1 MIGHGLKT
9 MRAVKHEKNSF
20 HDAML
25 RIVAVSSL
33 LPLFSAA
40 IAFCIFAYIY
50 FNAGILAENKNDNEA
65 VAHELRSIFQTYAQ
79 ELNSPAFDF
88 EAKLPQGENGAAFLT
103 LEIQFMNRQGHS
115 ADFYLF
121 DENSRLLFS
130 STSMPLSF
138 MPPDVGRNWGL
149 YKRMEGR
156 PGTIQCI
163 FFRSNL
169 LIGKKLA
176 EGCAVFAIP
185 AFYFTNHTL
194 ERVSNIAV
202 MNPYGEI
209 AIAST
214 SMFTGNFNRIDPQ
227 AAKASSFFSF
237 QNNRYFKTESRIRL
251 ADETFIVSTFSAVK
265 RTFATLIAGGF
276 SLLCVIALSGVITYA
291 AVTRS
296 VIKRTES
303 IDKITACFD
312 EVQKGNLTKR
322 MTLETRDEFGV
333 IADSYNTMIQSI
345 DDLLKKN
352 REINEETTRAQI
364 KQLESQFNPHFLSNT
379 LQIIKY
385 MVTLEPDAVP
395 AIIDHLSKLLRYSIN
410 ASEARCT
417 LAEDLEYTK
426 HYIAIQRFRFT
437 DTLDCKLDIA
447 RETQNCIVPKLLIQP
462 LIENAI
468 QYGLTGT
475 GKKRKLLIVIRAHIE
490 NGNLVMTVTD
500 DGNGMDEK
508 KVSELHEMLSERTRT
523 TNHFGLYNIAKR
535 IRLLYGEKS
544 GMIIKSGLHRGTS
557 ITIFFPAVF

>member
-1 MIGHGLKT
+1 
-9 MRAVKHEKNSF
+9 MRTVKHEKNSF

-40 IAFCIFAYIY
+40 VAFFIFAYIY
-50 FNAGILAENKNDNEA
+50 FNAGVLAENKGDNEA
-65 VAHELRSIFQTYAQ
+65 VVRELRSIFQTYAQ
-79 ELNSPAFDF
+79 ELNSSAFDF
-88 EAKLPQGENGAAFLT
+88 EAKLPQDKNDNTFLT

-121 DENSRLLFS
+121 DDASRLILS

-149 YKRMEGR
+149 YKRMTDR
-156 PGTIQCI
+156 PGTVQCA
-163 FFRSNL
+163 FFRGNF

-176 EGCAVFAIP
+176 ESYAVFVIP
-185 AFYFTNHTL
+185 AFYFINHTL
-194 ERVSNIAV
+194 EHVSNIVVA
-202 MNPYGEI
+202 NRYGEI
-209 AIAST
+209 ALAST
-214 SMFTGNFNRIDPQ
+214 AMFTGNFNRLNPQ
-227 AAKASSFFSF
+227 TAKASSFFSF
-237 QNNRYFKTESRIRL
+237 KNNRYFKTERRIRL
-251 ADETFIVSTFSAVK
+251 ADEALIVYAFSAVK
-265 RTFATLIAGGF
+265 RSFAMLVLGG
-276 SLLCVIALSGVITYA
+276 SILLCIIALSGVITYA
-291 AVTRS
+291 AVARS
-296 VIKRTES
+296 VTKRTDS

-322 MTLETRDEFGV
+322 MILEENDEFGV

-345 DDLLKKN
+345 DELLRKN
-352 REINEETTRAQI
+352 KEINEETTRAQI

-379 LQIIKY
+379 LQVIKY
-385 MVTLEPDAVP
+385 MVALEPDAVP

-426 HYIAIQRFRFT
+426 NYIAIQRFRFT
-437 DTLDCKLDIA
+437 DTLDCTLDLA
-447 RETQNCIVPKLLIQP
+447 QEAQNCIVPKLLVQP

-468 QYGLTGT
+468 QYGFAAE
-475 GKKRKLLIVIRAHIE
+475 KRKLLIIIRAHIE
-490 NGNLVMTVTD
+490 NGNLVINVTD

-544 GMIIKSGLHRGTS
+544 DMIIKSGLHRGTS
-557 ITIFFPAVF
+557 ITISFPAVF

>member
-9 MRAVKHEKNSF
+9 MRASKHEKNSF

-88 EAKLPQGENGAAFLT
+88 EAKLPQGENANTFLT

-156 PGTIQCI
+156 PGTVQCI
-163 FFRSNL
+163 FFRGNL

-176 EGCAVFAIP
+176 EGCAVFVIP

-417 LAEDLEYTK
+417 LAEDLEYTE

-447 RETQNCIVPKLLIQP
+447 HEAQNCIVPKLLIQP

-475 GKKRKLLIVIRAHIE
+475 GEKRKLLISIRAHIE
-490 NGNLVMTVTD
+490 NENLVMTVTD

-535 IRLLYGEKS
+535 IRLLYGKKS

>member
-9 MRAVKHEKNSF
+9 MRAAKHEKNSF

-79 ELNSPAFDF
+79 ELNAPAFDF
-88 EAKLPQGENGAAFLT
+88 EAKLPQGENANTFLT

-156 PGTIQCI
+156 PGTVQCI
-163 FFRSNL
+163 FFRGNL

-322 MTLETRDEFGV
+322 MTLEAHDEFGV

-379 LQIIKY
+379 LQVIKY

-447 RETQNCIVPKLLIQP
+447 REAQNCIVPKLLIQP

-475 GKKRKLLIVIRAHIE
+475 GEKRKLLIVIRAHIE
-490 NGNLVMTVTD
+490 NENLVMTVTD

>member
-1 MIGHGLKT
+1 
-9 MRAVKHEKNSF
+9 MRAVKHKKNSF
-20 HDAML
+20 HNAML

-40 IAFCIFAYIY
+40 VAFCIFAYIY

-65 VAHELRSIFQTYAQ
+65 ASRELRAIFQTYAQ

-88 EAKLPQGENGAAFLT
+88 EAKLPRDKNDNTFLT

-121 DENSRLLFS
+121 DDASRLILS

-149 YKRMEGR
+149 YKRMTDR
-156 PGTIQCI
+156 PGTVQCA
-163 FFRSNL
+163 FFRGNL

-176 EGCAVFAIP
+176 ESYAVFVIP
-185 AFYFTNHTL
+185 AFYFINHTL
-194 ERVSNIAV
+194 EHVSNIVVA
-202 MNPYGEI
+202 NRYGEI
-209 AIAST
+209 ALSST
-214 SMFTGNFNRIDPQ
+214 AMFTGNFNRLNPQ
-227 AAKASSFFSF
+227 TAKASSFFSF
-237 QNNRYFKTESRIRL
+237 KNNRYFKTERRIRL
-251 ADETFIVSTFSAVK
+251 ADEALIVYAFSAVK
-265 RTFATLIAGGF
+265 RSFAMLVLGG
-276 SLLCVIALSGVITYA
+276 SILLCIIALSGVITYA
-291 AVTRS
+291 AVARS
-296 VIKRTES
+296 VTKRTES

-322 MTLETRDEFGV
+322 MMLEENDEFGV

-345 DDLLKKN
+345 DELLRKN
-352 REINEETTRAQI
+352 KEINEETTRAQI

-379 LQIIKY
+379 LQVIKY
-385 MVTLEPDAVP
+385 MVTLEPEAVP
-395 AIIDHLSKLLRYSIN
+395 VIIDHLSKLLRYSIN

-426 HYIAIQRFRFT
+426 NYIAIQRFRFT
-437 DTLDCKLDIA
+437 DTLDCTLDIA
-447 RETQNCIVPKLLIQP
+447 QEAQNCIVPKLLVQP

-468 QYGLTGT
+468 QYGFAAE
-475 GKKRKLLIVIRAHIE
+475 KRKLLIIICAHIE
-490 NGNLVMTVTD
+490 NGNLVINVTD

>member
-1 MIGHGLKT
+1 
-9 MRAVKHEKNSF
+9 MRTVKHEKNSF

-40 IAFCIFAYIY
+40 VAFFIFAYIY
-50 FNAGILAENKNDNEA
+50 FNAGVLAENKGDNEA
-65 VAHELRSIFQTYAQ
+65 VVRELRAIFQTYAQ

-88 EAKLPQGENGAAFLT
+88 EAKLPRDKNGNTFLT

-121 DENSRLLFS
+121 DDASRLILS

-149 YKRMEGR
+149 YKRMTDR
-156 PGTIQCI
+156 PGTVQCV
-163 FFRSNL
+163 FFRGNL

-176 EGCAVFAIP
+176 ESYAVFVIP
-185 AFYFTNHTL
+185 AFYFINHTL
-194 ERVSNIAV
+194 EHVSNIVVA
-202 MNPYGEI
+202 NRYGEI
-209 AIAST
+209 ALAST
-214 SMFTGNFNRIDPQ
+214 AMFTGNFNRLNPQ
-227 AAKASSFFSF
+227 TAKASSFFSF
-237 QNNRYFKTESRIRL
+237 KNNRYFKTERRIRL
-251 ADETFIVSTFSAVK
+251 ADEALIVYAFSAVK
-265 RTFATLIAGGF
+265 RSFAMLVLGG
-276 SLLCVIALSGVITYA
+276 SILLCIIALSGVITYA
-291 AVTRS
+291 AVARS
-296 VIKRTES
+296 VTKRTES

-322 MTLETRDEFGV
+322 MMLEENDEFGV

-345 DDLLKKN
+345 DELLRKN
-352 REINEETTRAQI
+352 KEINEETTRAQI

-379 LQIIKY
+379 LQVIKY
-385 MVTLEPDAVP
+385 MVALEPDAVP

-426 HYIAIQRFRFT
+426 NYIAIQRFRFT
-437 DTLDCKLDIA
+437 DTLDCKIDVSEA
-447 RETQNCIVPKLLIQP
+447 AQSCIVPKLLVQP

-468 QYGLTGT
+468 QYGFAAE
-475 GKKRKLLIVIRAHIE
+475 KRKLLIIIRAHIE
-490 NGNLVMTVTD
+490 NENLVINVTD

-544 GMIIKSGLHRGTS
+544 DMIIKSGLHRGTS
-557 ITIFFPAVF
+557 ITISFPAVF

>member
-156 PGTIQCI
+156 PGTVQCI
-163 FFRSNL
+163 FFRGNL

-322 MTLETRDEFGV
+322 MTLETHDEFGV

-379 LQIIKY
+379 LQVIKY

-447 RETQNCIVPKLLIQP
+447 REAQNCIVPKLLIQP

-475 GKKRKLLIVIRAHIE
+475 GEKRKLLIVIRAHIE
-490 NGNLVMTVTD
+490 NENLVMTVTD

>member
-1 MIGHGLKT
+1 MIGYGLKT

-79 ELNSPAFDF
+79 ELNAPAFDF

-156 PGTIQCI
+156 PGTVQCI
-163 FFRSNL
+163 FFRGNL

-214 SMFTGNFNRIDPQ
+214 SMFTGNFNRINPQ

-322 MTLETRDEFGV
+322 MTLEAHDEFGV

-379 LQIIKY
+379 LQVIKY

-417 LAEDLEYTK
+417 LAEDLEYTE

-437 DTLDCKLDIA
+437 DTLDYKLDIA
-447 RETQNCIVPKLLIQP
+447 REAQNCIVPKLLIQP

-475 GKKRKLLIVIRAHIE
+475 GEKRKLLIVICAHIE
-490 NGNLVMTVTD
+490 NENLVMTVTD

>member
-88 EAKLPQGENGAAFLT
+88 EAKLPQGENANTFLT

-156 PGTIQCI
+156 PGTVQCI
-163 FFRSNL
+163 FFRGNL

-202 MNPYGEI
+202 TNPYGEI

-322 MTLETRDEFGV
+322 MTLETHDEFGV

-379 LQIIKY
+379 LQVIKY

-447 RETQNCIVPKLLIQP
+447 PEAQNCIVPKLLIQP

-468 QYGLTGT
+468 QYGLAGI
-475 GKKRKLLIVIRAHIE
+475 GEKRKLLISIRAHIE

-508 KVSELHEMLSERTRT
+508 KVSELHEMLSERTRM

>member
-1 MIGHGLKT
+1 
-9 MRAVKHEKNSF
+9 MRAVKHKKNSF
-20 HDAML
+20 HNAML

-40 IAFCIFAYIY
+40 VAFCIFAYIY

-65 VAHELRSIFQTYAQ
+65 ASRELRAIFQTYAQ

-88 EAKLPQGENGAAFLT
+88 EAKLPRDKNGNTFLT

-121 DENSRLLFS
+121 DDASRLILS

-149 YKRMEGR
+149 YKRMTDR
-156 PGTIQCI
+156 PGTVQCA
-163 FFRSNL
+163 FFRGNL

-176 EGCAVFAIP
+176 ESSAVFVIP
-185 AFYFTNHTL
+185 AFYFANHTL
-194 ERVSNIAV
+194 EHVSNIAV
-202 MNPYGEI
+202 TNRYGEI
-209 AIAST
+209 ALSST
-214 SMFTGNFNRIDPQ
+214 AMFTGNFNRIDPQ

-237 QNNRYFKTESRIRL
+237 KNNRYFKTESRIRL
-251 ADETFIVSTFSAVK
+251 ADEALIVYAFSAVK
-265 RTFATLIAGGF
+265 RTFAMLVLGG
-276 SLLCVIALSGVITYA
+276 SILLCIIALSGIITYA
-291 AVTRS
+291 VVARS
-296 VIKRTES
+296 VTKRTES

-322 MTLETRDEFGV
+322 MTLEENDEFAV
-333 IADSYNTMIQSI
+333 IADSYNTMIRSI
-345 DDLLKKN
+345 DELLRKN
-352 REINEETTRAQI
+352 KEINEETTRAQI

-379 LQIIKY
+379 LQVIKY
-385 MVTLEPDAVP
+385 MVTLEPEAVP

-426 HYIAIQRFRFT
+426 NYIAIQRFRFT
-437 DTLDCKLDIA
+437 DTLDCTLDIA
-447 RETQNCIVPKLLIQP
+447 QEAQNCIVPKLLVQP

-468 QYGLTGT
+468 QYGFAAE
-475 GKKRKLLIVIRAHIE
+475 KRKLLIIIRARIE
-490 NGNLVMTVTD
+490 GENIVITVTD
-500 DGNGMDEK
+500 DGCGMDEK
-508 KVSELHEMLSERTRT
+508 KVSELHEMLSERART

-544 GMIIKSGLHRGTS
+544 DMIIKSGLHRGTS
-557 ITIFFPAVF
+557 ITISFPAVF

>member
-1 MIGHGLKT
+1 

-40 IAFCIFAYIY
+40 VAFFIFAYIY
-50 FNAGILAENKNDNEA
+50 FNAGVLAENKGDNEA
-65 VAHELRSIFQTYAQ
+65 VVRELRSIFQTYAQ

-88 EAKLPQGENGAAFLT
+88 EAKLPRDKNGNTFLT

-121 DENSRLLFS
+121 DDASRLILS

-149 YKRMEGR
+149 YKRMTDR
-156 PGTIQCI
+156 PGTVQCA
-163 FFRSNL
+163 FFRGNF

-176 EGCAVFAIP
+176 ESYAVFVIP
-185 AFYFTNHTL
+185 AFYFINHTL
-194 ERVSNIAV
+194 EHVSNIVVA
-202 MNPYGEI
+202 NRYGEI
-209 AIAST
+209 ALAST
-214 SMFTGNFNRIDPQ
+214 AMFTGNFNRLNPQ
-227 AAKASSFFSF
+227 TAKASSFFSF
-237 QNNRYFKTESRIRL
+237 KNNRYFKTERRIRL
-251 ADETFIVSTFSAVK
+251 ADEALIVYAFSAVK
-265 RTFATLIAGGF
+265 RSFAMLVLGG
-276 SLLCVIALSGVITYA
+276 SILLCIIALSGVITYA
-291 AVTRS
+291 AVARS
-296 VIKRTES
+296 VTKRTES

-322 MTLETRDEFGV
+322 MMLEENDEFGV

-345 DDLLKKN
+345 DELLRKN
-352 REINEETTRAQI
+352 KEINEETTRAQI

-379 LQIIKY
+379 LQVIKY
-385 MVTLEPDAVP
+385 MVALEPDAVP

-426 HYIAIQRFRFT
+426 NYIAIQRFRFT
-437 DTLDCKLDIA
+437 DTLDCKIDVSEA
-447 RETQNCIVPKLLIQP
+447 AQSCIVPKLLVQP

-468 QYGLTGT
+468 QYGFAAE
-475 GKKRKLLIVIRAHIE
+475 KRKLLIIIRAHIE
-490 NGNLVMTVTD
+490 NGNLVINVTD

-544 GMIIKSGLHRGTS
+544 DMIIKSGLHRGTS
-557 ITIFFPAVF
+557 ITISFPAVF

>member
-79 ELNSPAFDF
+79 ELNAPAFDF
-88 EAKLPQGENGAAFLT
+88 EAKLPQGENANTFLT

-121 DENSRLLFS
+121 DENSHLLFS

-156 PGTIQCI
+156 PGTVQCI
-163 FFRSNL
+163 FFRGNL

-214 SMFTGNFNRIDPQ
+214 SMFTGNFNRINPQ

-417 LAEDLEYTK
+417 LAEDLEYTE

-447 RETQNCIVPKLLIQP
+447 HEAQNCIVPKLLIQP

-475 GKKRKLLIVIRAHIE
+475 GEKRKLLIVIRAHIE
-490 NGNLVMTVTD
+490 NKNLVMTVTD

-544 GMIIKSGLHRGTS
+544 DMIIKSGLHRGTS
-557 ITIFFPAVF
+557 ITISFPAVF

>member
-9 MRAVKHEKNSF
+9 MRASKHEKNSF

-79 ELNSPAFDF
+79 ELNAPAFDF
-88 EAKLPQGENGAAFLT
+88 EAKLPQGENANTFLT

-156 PGTIQCI
+156 PGTVQCI
-163 FFRSNL
+163 FFRGNL

-185 AFYFTNHTL
+185 AFFFTNHTL

-214 SMFTGNFNRIDPQ
+214 SMFTGNFNRINPQ

-322 MTLETRDEFGV
+322 MTLETHDEFGV

-379 LQIIKY
+379 LQVIKY

-417 LAEDLEYTK
+417 LAEDLEYTE

-447 RETQNCIVPKLLIQP
+447 REAQNCIVPKLLIQP

-475 GKKRKLLIVIRAHIE
+475 GEKRKLLIVIRAHIE
-490 NGNLVMTVTD
+490 NENLVMTVTD

>member
-1 MIGHGLKT
+1 

-88 EAKLPQGENGAAFLT
+88 EAKLPQGENANTFLT

-130 STSMPLSF
+130 STSMQLSF

-156 PGTIQCI
+156 PGTVQCI
-163 FFRSNL
+163 FFRGNL

-322 MTLETRDEFGV
+322 MTLETCDEFAV

-352 REINEETTRAQI
+352 KEINEETTRAQI

-379 LQIIKY
+379 LQVIKY

-410 ASEARCT
+410 ASDAHCT
-417 LAEDLEYTK
+417 LSEDLEYTK
-426 HYIAIQRFRFT
+426 NYIAIQRFRFT
-437 DTLDCKLDIA
+437 DTLDCKIDVSEA
-447 RETQNCIVPKLLIQP
+447 AQSCIVPKLLVQP

-468 QYGLTGT
+468 QYGLSGASE
-475 GKKRKLLIVIRAHIE
+475 KRKLLIIIRAYIE
-490 NGNLVMTVTD
+490 DEKLVITVTD
-500 DGNGMDEK
+500 DGCGMDEA
-508 KVSELHEMLSERTRT
+508 KVSELHELLSERTRT

-544 GMIIKSGLHRGTS
+544 GMIIKSTLQRGTS
-557 ITIFFPAVF
+557 VTIFFPAVSKESF

>member
-9 MRAVKHEKNSF
+9 MRASKHEKNSF

-88 EAKLPQGENGAAFLT
+88 EAKLPQGENANTFLT

-156 PGTIQCI
+156 PGTVQCI
-163 FFRSNL
+163 FFRGNL

-214 SMFTGNFNRIDPQ
+214 SMFTGNFNRINPQ

-379 LQIIKY
+379 LQVIKY

-447 RETQNCIVPKLLIQP
+447 REAQNCIVPKLLIQP

-475 GKKRKLLIVIRAHIE
+475 GEKRKLLIVIRAHIE
-490 NGNLVMTVTD
+490 NENLVMTVTD
-500 DGNGMDEK
+500 DGNGMAEK
-508 KVSELHEMLSERTRT
+508 KVSELHEMLSEHTRT

>member
-1 MIGHGLKT
+1 
-9 MRAVKHEKNSF
+9 MRTVKHEKNSF

-40 IAFCIFAYIY
+40 VAFFIFAYIY
-50 FNAGILAENKNDNEA
+50 FNAGVLAENKGDNEA
-65 VAHELRSIFQTYAQ
+65 VVRELRSIFQTYAQ
-79 ELNSPAFDF
+79 ELNSSAFDF
-88 EAKLPQGENGAAFLT
+88 EAKLPQDKNDNTFLT

-121 DENSRLLFS
+121 DDASRLILS

-149 YKRMEGR
+149 YKRMTDR
-156 PGTIQCI
+156 PGTVQCA
-163 FFRSNL
+163 FFRGNF

-176 EGCAVFAIP
+176 ESYAVFVIP
-185 AFYFTNHTL
+185 AFYFINHTL
-194 ERVSNIAV
+194 EHVSNIVVA
-202 MNPYGEI
+202 NRYGEI
-209 AIAST
+209 ALAST
-214 SMFTGNFNRIDPQ
+214 AMFTGNFNRLNPQ
-227 AAKASSFFSF
+227 TAKASSFFSF
-237 QNNRYFKTESRIRL
+237 KNNRYFKTERRIRL
-251 ADETFIVSTFSAVK
+251 ADEALIVYAFSAVK
-265 RTFATLIAGGF
+265 RSFAMLVLGG
-276 SLLCVIALSGVITYA
+276 SILLCIIALSGVITYA
-291 AVTRS
+291 AVARS
-296 VIKRTES
+296 VTKRTES

-322 MTLETRDEFGV
+322 MILEENDEFGV

-345 DDLLKKN
+345 DELLRKN
-352 REINEETTRAQI
+352 KEINEETTRAQI

-379 LQIIKY
+379 LQVIKY
-385 MVTLEPDAVP
+385 MVALEPDAVP

-426 HYIAIQRFRFT
+426 NYIAIQRFRFT
-437 DTLDCKLDIA
+437 DTLDCKIDVSEA
-447 RETQNCIVPKLLIQP
+447 AQSCIVPKLLVQP

-468 QYGLTGT
+468 QYGFAAE
-475 GKKRKLLIVIRAHIE
+475 KRKLLIIIRAHIE
-490 NGNLVMTVTD
+490 NGNLVINVTD

-544 GMIIKSGLHRGTS
+544 DMIIKSGLHRGTS
-557 ITIFFPAVF
+557 ITISFPAVF

>member
-156 PGTIQCI
+156 PGTVQCI
-163 FFRSNL
+163 FFRGNL

-214 SMFTGNFNRIDPQ
+214 SMFTGNFNRINPQ

-322 MTLETRDEFGV
+322 MTLEAHDEFGV

-379 LQIIKY
+379 LQVIKY

-417 LAEDLEYTK
+417 LAEDLEYTE

-447 RETQNCIVPKLLIQP
+447 HEAQNCIVPKLLIQP

-475 GKKRKLLIVIRAHIE
+475 GEKRKLLIVICAHIE
-490 NGNLVMTVTD
+490 NENLVMTVTD

>member
-9 MRAVKHEKNSF
+9 MRAAKHEKNSF

-50 FNAGILAENKNDNEA
+50 FNAGILAENKNDNQA

-88 EAKLPQGENGAAFLT
+88 EAKLPQSENGGTFLT

-156 PGTIQCI
+156 PGTVQCI
-163 FFRSNL
+163 FFRGNL
-169 LIGKKLA
+169 LLGKKLA

-202 MNPYGEI
+202 TNPYGEI

-276 SLLCVIALSGVITYA
+276 SLLCVIALSGIITYA

-322 MTLETRDEFGV
+322 ITLETRDEFGV

-364 KQLESQFNPHFLSNT
+364 KHLESQFNPHFLSNT
-379 LQIIKY
+379 LQVIKY

-447 RETQNCIVPKLLIQP
+447 PEAQNCIVPKLLIQP

-468 QYGLTGT
+468 QYGLTGI
-475 GKKRKLLIVIRAHIE
+475 GEKRKLLISIRAHIE
-490 NGNLVMTVTD
+490 NENLVMTVTD

>member
-1 MIGHGLKT
+1 MIEHGLKT
-9 MRAVKHEKNSF
+9 TRAVKYEKNSF

-88 EAKLPQGENGAAFLT
+88 EAKLPQGENANTFLT

-156 PGTIQCI
+156 PGTVQCI
-163 FFRSNL
+163 FFRGNL

-202 MNPYGEI
+202 TNPYGEI

-276 SLLCVIALSGVITYA
+276 SLLCVIALSGIITYA

-322 MTLETRDEFGV
+322 ITLETRDEFGV

-379 LQIIKY
+379 LQVIKY

-437 DTLDCKLDIA
+437 DTLDCKIDVSEA
-447 RETQNCIVPKLLIQP
+447 AQSCIVPKLLVQP

-468 QYGLTGT
+468 QYGFAAE
-475 GKKRKLLIVIRAHIE
+475 KRKLLIIIRAHIE
-490 NGNLVMTVTD
+490 NGNLVINVTD

-508 KVSELHEMLSERTRT
+508 KVSELHEMLSERTRM

-544 GMIIKSGLHRGTS
+544 DMIIKSGLHRGTS
-557 ITIFFPAVF
+557 ITLSFPAVF

>member
-1 MIGHGLKT
+1 
-9 MRAVKHEKNSF
+9 MRAVKHGGNSF

-40 IAFCIFAYIY
+40 VAFCIFAYIY
-50 FNAGILAENKNDNEA
+50 FNAGVLAENKGDNEA
-65 VAHELRSIFQTYAQ
+65 VVRELRAIFQTYTQ

-88 EAKLPQGENGAAFLT
+88 EAKLPQDKNDNTFLT

-121 DENSRLLFS
+121 DDASRLILS

-138 MPPDVGRNWGL
+138 MPPDVGRNWGV
-149 YKRMEGR
+149 YKRMTDR
-156 PGTIQCI
+156 PGTVQCA
-163 FFRSNL
+163 FFRGNF

-176 EGCAVFAIP
+176 ESYAVFVIP
-185 AFYFTNHTL
+185 SFYFINHTL
-194 ERVSNIAV
+194 EHVSNIV
-202 MNPYGEI
+202 VVNRYGEI
-209 AIAST
+209 ALAST
-214 SMFTGNFNRIDPQ
+214 AMFTGNFNRINPQ
-227 AAKASSFFSF
+227 TAKASSFFSF
-237 QNNRYFKTESRIRL
+237 KNNRYFKTERRIRL
-251 ADETFIVSTFSAVK
+251 ADEALIVYAFSAVK
-265 RTFATLIAGGF
+265 RSFAMLVLGG
-276 SLLCVIALSGVITYA
+276 SILLCIIALSGVITYA
-291 AVTRS
+291 AVARS
-296 VIKRTES
+296 VTKRTES

-322 MTLETRDEFGV
+322 MILEENDEFGV

-345 DDLLKKN
+345 DELLRKN
-352 REINEETTRAQI
+352 KEINEETTRAQI

-379 LQIIKY
+379 LQVIKY
-385 MVTLEPDAVP
+385 MVALEPDAVP

-426 HYIAIQRFRFT
+426 NYIAIQRFRFT
-437 DTLDCKLDIA
+437 DTLDCKIDVSEA
-447 RETQNCIVPKLLIQP
+447 AQSCIVPKLLVQP

-468 QYGLTGT
+468 QYGFAAE
-475 GKKRKLLIVIRAHIE
+475 KRKLLIIIRAHIE
-490 NGNLVMTVTD
+490 NGNLVINVTD

-544 GMIIKSGLHRGTS
+544 DMIIKSGLHRGTS
-557 ITIFFPAVF
+557 ITISFPAVF

>member
-1 MIGHGLKT
+1 MIEHGLKT
-9 MRAVKHEKNSF
+9 THAVKYEKNSF

-33 LPLFSAA
+33 LPLFSAT

-50 FNAGILAENKNDNEA
+50 FNAGILAENKNDNET
-65 VAHELRSIFQTYAQ
+65 VSRELRAIFQTYAK
-79 ELNSPAFDF
+79 ELNSPTFDF
-88 EAKLPQGENGAAFLT
+88 EAKLPQDTNDTTFLT

-121 DENSRLLFS
+121 DDASRLILS

-149 YKRMEGR
+149 YKRMTDR
-156 PGTIQCI
+156 PGTVQCA
-163 FFRSNL
+163 FFRGNF

-176 EGCAVFAIP
+176 ESYAVFVIP
-185 AFYFTNHTL
+185 SFYFINHTL
-194 ERVSNIAV
+194 EHVSNIVVA
-202 MNPYGEI
+202 NRYGEI
-209 AIAST
+209 VLAST
-214 SMFTGNFNRIDPQ
+214 AMFTGNFNRLNPQ
-227 AAKASSFFSF
+227 TAKASSFFSF
-237 QNNRYFKTESRIRL
+237 KNNRYFKTERRIRL
-251 ADETFIVSTFSAVK
+251 ADEALIVYAFSAVK
-265 RTFATLIAGGF
+265 RSFAMLVLGG
-276 SLLCVIALSGVITYA
+276 SILLCIIALSGVITYA
-291 AVTRS
+291 AVARS
-296 VIKRTES
+296 VTKRTDS

-322 MTLETRDEFGV
+322 MTLEENDEFAV
-333 IADSYNTMIQSI
+333 IANSYNTMIQSI
-345 DDLLKKN
+345 DELLRKN
-352 REINEETTRAQI
+352 KEINEETTRAQI

-379 LQIIKY
+379 LQVIKY

-410 ASEARCT
+410 ASEVRCT

-437 DTLDCKLDIA
+437 DTLDCKLDVSEA
-447 RETQNCIVPKLLIQP
+447 AQSCIVPKLLVQP

-468 QYGLTGT
+468 QYGFAAE
-475 GKKRKLLIVIRAHIE
+475 KRKLLIIIRAHIE
-490 NGNLVMTVTD
+490 NGNLVINVTD

-544 GMIIKSGLHRGTS
+544 DMIIKSGLHRGTS
-557 ITIFFPAVF
+557 ITISFPAVF

>member
-9 MRAVKHEKNSF
+9 MRASKHEKNSF

-88 EAKLPQGENGAAFLT
+88 EAKLPQGENANTFLT

-156 PGTIQCI
+156 PGTVQCI
-163 FFRSNL
+163 FFRGNL

-214 SMFTGNFNRIDPQ
+214 SMFTGNFNRINPQ

-379 LQIIKY
+379 LQVIKY

-437 DTLDCKLDIA
+437 DTLDCKLDVSEA
-447 RETQNCIVPKLLIQP
+447 AQSCIVPKLLVQP

-468 QYGLTGT
+468 QYGFAAE
-475 GKKRKLLIVIRAHIE
+475 KRKLLIIIRAHIE
-490 NGNLVMTVTD
+490 NGNLVINVTD

-508 KVSELHEMLSERTRT
+508 KVYELHEMLSEHTRT

>member
-1 MIGHGLKT
+1 
-9 MRAVKHEKNSF
+9 MRAIKHKGNSF

-33 LPLFSAA
+33 LPLFSAT

-50 FNAGILAENKNDNEA
+50 FNAGILAENKNDNET
-65 VAHELRSIFQTYAQ
+65 VSRELRAIFQTYAK
-79 ELNSPAFDF
+79 ELNSPTFDF
-88 EAKLPQGENGAAFLT
+88 EAKLPQDKNDNTFLT

-121 DENSRLLFS
+121 DDASRLILS

-149 YKRMEGR
+149 YKRMTDR
-156 PGTIQCI
+156 PGTVQCA
-163 FFRSNL
+163 FFRGNF

-176 EGCAVFAIP
+176 ESYAVFVIP
-185 AFYFTNHTL
+185 AFYFINHTL
-194 ERVSNIAV
+194 EHVSNIVVA
-202 MNPYGEI
+202 NRYGEI
-209 AIAST
+209 ALAST
-214 SMFTGNFNRIDPQ
+214 AMFTGNFNRLNPQ
-227 AAKASSFFSF
+227 TAKASSFFSF
-237 QNNRYFKTESRIRL
+237 KNNRYFKTERRIRL
-251 ADETFIVSTFSAVK
+251 ADEALIVYAFSAVK
-265 RTFATLIAGGF
+265 RSFAMLVLGG
-276 SLLCVIALSGVITYA
+276 SILLCIIALSGVITYA
-291 AVTRS
+291 AVARS
-296 VIKRTES
+296 VTKRTES

-322 MTLETRDEFGV
+322 MILEENDEFGV

-345 DDLLKKN
+345 DELLRKN
-352 REINEETTRAQI
+352 KEINEETTRAQI

-379 LQIIKY
+379 LQVIKY
-385 MVTLEPDAVP
+385 MVALEPDAVP

-426 HYIAIQRFRFT
+426 NYIAIQRFRFT
-437 DTLDCKLDIA
+437 DTLDCKIDVSEA
-447 RETQNCIVPKLLIQP
+447 AQSCIVPKLLVQP

-468 QYGLTGT
+468 QYGFAAE
-475 GKKRKLLIVIRAHIE
+475 KRKLLIIIRAHIE
-490 NGNLVMTVTD
+490 NGNLVINVTD

-544 GMIIKSGLHRGTS
+544 DMIIKSGLHRGTS
-557 ITIFFPAVF
+557 ITISFPAVF

>member
-9 MRAVKHEKNSF
+9 MRVAKHEKNSF

-88 EAKLPQGENGAAFLT
+88 EAKLPQGENANTFLT

-156 PGTIQCI
+156 PGTVQCI
-163 FFRSNL
+163 FFRGNL

-251 ADETFIVSTFSAVK
+251 ADETFIISTFSAVK

-322 MTLETRDEFGV
+322 MTLEAHDEFGV

-379 LQIIKY
+379 LQVIKY

-447 RETQNCIVPKLLIQP
+447 REAQNCIVPKLLIQP

-475 GKKRKLLIVIRAHIE
+475 GEKRKLLIVIRAHIE
-490 NGNLVMTVTD
+490 NENLVMTVTD

>member
-1 MIGHGLKT
+1 MRGHGLKT
-9 MRAVKHEKNSF
+9 MHTVKQKTNTF

-50 FNAGILAENKNDNEA
+50 FEAGILAENKNDNAA
-65 VAHELRSIFQTYAQ
+65 VVHELRAIFQTYAQ
-79 ELNSPAFDF
+79 ELNSPSFDF
-88 EAKLPQGENGAAFLT
+88 EAKLPQGENANTFLT

-130 STSMPLSF
+130 STSMPLVF
-138 MPPDVGRNWGL
+138 MPPAVGRNWGL
-149 YKRMEGR
+149 YKRMTDR
-156 PGTIQCI
+156 PGTVQCVV
-163 FFRSNL
+163 FRGNL

-176 EGCAVFAIP
+176 EGFAVFAIP
-185 AFYFTNHTL
+185 AFYFANHTL

-202 MNPYGEI
+202 TNAYGEI
-209 AIAST
+209 ELSST
-214 SMFTGNFNRIDPQ
+214 SLFTENFNIINPHVMR
-227 AAKASSFFSF
+227 ATSFFSF
-237 QNNRYFKTESRIRL
+237 KNNRYFKTENLIRI
-251 ADETFIVSTFSAVK
+251 ADETLIVYAFSAVK
-265 RTFATLIAGGF
+265 RTFAMLALGG
-276 SLLCVIALSGVITYA
+276 SILLCIIALSGVITYA
-291 AVTRS
+291 AVARS
-296 VIKRTES
+296 VTKRTES

-322 MTLETRDEFGV
+322 MTLEENDEFAV

-352 REINEETTRAQI
+352 REIHEETTRAQI

-379 LQIIKY
+379 LQVIKY
-385 MVTLEPDAVP
+385 MVTLEPEAVP

-417 LAEDLEYTK
+417 LSEDLEYTK

-437 DTLDCKLDIA
+437 DTLDCTLDISQ
-447 RETQNCIVPKLLIQP
+447 EVQSCIVPKLLIQP

-468 QYGLTGT
+468 QYGLAGSG
-475 GKKRKLLIVIRAHIE
+475 GKKKLLIIIRAHIE
-490 NGNLVMTVTD
+490 DGNLVMSVTD

-508 KVSELHEMLSERTRT
+508 KVSELHELLSEHTRT

-544 GMIIKSGLHRGTS
+544 GMIIESGLHRGTS

>member
-9 MRAVKHEKNSF
+9 MRAAKHEKNSF

-50 FNAGILAENKNDNEA
+50 FNAGILAENKNDNQA

-88 EAKLPQGENGAAFLT
+88 EAKLPQGENGGTFLT

-156 PGTIQCI
+156 QGTVQCI
-163 FFRSNL
+163 FFRGNL

-202 MNPYGEI
+202 TNPYGEI

-276 SLLCVIALSGVITYA
+276 SLLCVIALSGIITYA

-322 MTLETRDEFGV
+322 ITLETRDEFGV

-379 LQIIKY
+379 LQVIKY

-447 RETQNCIVPKLLIQP
+447 PEAQNCIVPKLLIQP

-468 QYGLTGT
+468 QYGLTGI
-475 GKKRKLLIVIRAHIE
+475 GEKRKLLISIRAHIE
-490 NGNLVMTVTD
+490 NENLVMTVTD

>member
-1 MIGHGLKT
+1 
-9 MRAVKHEKNSF
+9 MRAIKHKGNSF

-25 RIVAVSSL
+25 RVVAVSSL
-33 LPLFSAA
+33 LPLFSAT

-50 FNAGILAENKNDNEA
+50 FNAGILAENKNDNET
-65 VAHELRSIFQTYAQ
+65 VSRELRAIFQTYAK
-79 ELNSPAFDF
+79 ELNSPTFDF
-88 EAKLPQGENGAAFLT
+88 ETKLPQGENDNSFLT

-121 DENSRLLFS
+121 DENSRLRFS

-149 YKRMEGR
+149 YKRIERR
-156 PGTIQCI
+156 PGTVQCV
-163 FFRSNL
+163 FFRGNL

-176 EGCAVFAIP
+176 EGCAVFVIP

-194 ERVSNIAV
+194 EHVSNIAV
-202 MNPYGEI
+202 ANCYGEI
-209 AIAST
+209 ALSST
-214 SMFTGNFNRIDPQ
+214 AMFTGNFNRIDPQ

-237 QNNRYFKTESRIRL
+237 KNNRYFKTERRIRL
-251 ADETFIVSTFSAVK
+251 ADEALIVYAFSAVE
-265 RTFATLIAGGF
+265 RTFAMLVLGG
-276 SLLCVIALSGVITYA
+276 SILLCIIALSGVITYA
-291 AVTRS
+291 AVARS
-296 VIKRTES
+296 VTKRTDS

-322 MTLETRDEFGV
+322 MTLEENDEFVV

-352 REINEETTRAQI
+352 KEINEETTRAQI

-379 LQIIKY
+379 LQVIKY
-385 MVTLEPDAVP
+385 MVTLEPEAVP
-395 AIIDHLSKLLRYSIN
+395 AIVDHLSKLLRYSIN
-410 ASEARCT
+410 ASEVRCT

-437 DTLDCKLDIA
+437 DALDCKLDIDQEA
-447 RETQNCIVPKLLIQP
+447 QNCIVPKLLVQP

-468 QYGLTGT
+468 QYGLTGA
-475 GKKRKLLIVIRAHIE
+475 GEKRKLLISICAHIE
-490 NGNLVMTVTD
+490 NGNLIITVTD
-500 DGNGMDEK
+500 DGNGMDER
-508 KVSELHEMLSERTRT
+508 KVSELESLLSERTRT

-544 GMIIKSGLHRGTS
+544 DMIIKSGLRRGTS
-557 ITIFFPAVF
+557 VTIFFPAVF

>member
-1 MIGHGLKT
+1 
-9 MRAVKHEKNSF
+9 MRTVKHEKNSF

-40 IAFCIFAYIY
+40 VAFFIFAYIY
-50 FNAGILAENKNDNEA
+50 FNAGVLAENKGDNEA
-65 VAHELRSIFQTYAQ
+65 VVRELRSIFQTYAQ
-79 ELNSPAFDF
+79 ELNSSAFDF
-88 EAKLPQGENGAAFLT
+88 EAKLPQDKNDNTFLT

-121 DENSRLLFS
+121 DDASRLILS

-149 YKRMEGR
+149 YKRMTDR
-156 PGTIQCI
+156 PGTVQCA
-163 FFRSNL
+163 FFRGNF

-176 EGCAVFAIP
+176 ESYAVFVIP
-185 AFYFTNHTL
+185 AFYFINHTL
-194 ERVSNIAV
+194 EHVSNIVVA
-202 MNPYGEI
+202 NRYGEI
-209 AIAST
+209 ALAST
-214 SMFTGNFNRIDPQ
+214 AMFTGNFNRLNPQ
-227 AAKASSFFSF
+227 TAKASSFFSF
-237 QNNRYFKTESRIRL
+237 KNNRYFKTERRIRL
-251 ADETFIVSTFSAVK
+251 ADEALIVYAFSAVK
-265 RTFATLIAGGF
+265 RSFAMLVLGG
-276 SLLCVIALSGVITYA
+276 SILLCIIALSGVITYA
-291 AVTRS
+291 AVARS
-296 VIKRTES
+296 VTKRTES

-322 MTLETRDEFGV
+322 MILEENDEFGV

-345 DDLLKKN
+345 DELLRKN
-352 REINEETTRAQI
+352 KEINEETTRAQI

-379 LQIIKY
+379 LQVIKY
-385 MVTLEPDAVP
+385 MVALEPDAVP

-426 HYIAIQRFRFT
+426 NYIAIQRFRFT
-437 DTLDCKLDIA
+437 DTLDCKIDVSEA
-447 RETQNCIVPKLLIQP
+447 AQSCIVPKLLVQP

-468 QYGLTGT
+468 QYGFAAE
-475 GKKRKLLIVIRAHIE
+475 KRKLLIIIRAHIE
-490 NGNLVMTVTD
+490 NGNLVINVTD

-508 KVSELHEMLSERTRT
+508 KVSELHKMLSERTRT

-544 GMIIKSGLHRGTS
+544 DMIIKSGLHRGTS
-557 ITIFFPAVF
+557 ITISFPAVF

>member
-1 MIGHGLKT
+1 MIEHGLKT
-9 MRAVKHEKNSF
+9 THAVKYEKNSF

-33 LPLFSAA
+33 LPLFSAV

-65 VAHELRSIFQTYAQ
+65 VAHELRSIFQTYVQ
-79 ELNSPAFDF
+79 ELNASAFDF
-88 EAKLPQGENGAAFLT
+88 EAKLPQGENANTFLT

-156 PGTIQCI
+156 PGTVQCT
-163 FFRSNL
+163 FFRGNL

-176 EGCAVFAIP
+176 EGCAVFVIP
-185 AFYFTNHTL
+185 AFYFTTHTL
-194 ERVSNIAV
+194 EHVSNIAV
-202 MNPYGEI
+202 TNRYGEI
-209 AIAST
+209 ALSST
-214 SMFTGNFNRIDPQ
+214 AMFTGNFNRLDPQ
-227 AAKASSFFSF
+227 AAKAASFFSF
-237 QNNRYFKTESRIRL
+237 KNNRYFKTERRIRL
-251 ADETFIVSTFSAVK
+251 ADETFIVYTFSAVK
-265 RTFATLIAGGF
+265 RTFAMLVLGG
-276 SLLCVIALSGVITYA
+276 SILLCIIALSGLITYA
-291 AVTRS
+291 AVARS
-296 VIKRTES
+296 VTKRTNS

-322 MTLETRDEFGV
+322 MTLEENDEFAV
-333 IADSYNTMIQSI
+333 IANSYNTMIQSI
-345 DDLLKKN
+345 DELLRKN
-352 REINEETTRAQI
+352 KEINEETTRAQI

-379 LQIIKY
+379 LQVIKY

-437 DTLDCKLDIA
+437 DTLDCKLDVSEA
-447 RETQNCIVPKLLIQP
+447 AQSCIVPKLLVQP

-468 QYGLTGT
+468 QYGLAGT
-475 GKKRKLLIVIRAHIE
+475 GGKRKLLIIIRAHIE
-490 NGNLVMTVTD
+490 NGNLIINVTD

-544 GMIIKSGLHRGTS
+544 DMIIKSGLRRGTS
-557 ITIFFPAVF
+557 VTIFFPAVF

>member
-1 MIGHGLKT
+1 

-40 IAFCIFAYIY
+40 VAFFIFAYIY
-50 FNAGILAENKNDNEA
+50 FNAGVLAENKGDNEA
-65 VAHELRSIFQTYAQ
+65 VVRELRSIFQTYAQ

-88 EAKLPQGENGAAFLT
+88 EAKLPQDKNDNTFLT

-121 DENSRLLFS
+121 DDASRLILS

-138 MPPDVGRNWGL
+138 MPPDVGRNWGV
-149 YKRMEGR
+149 YKRMTDR
-156 PGTIQCI
+156 PGTVQCV
-163 FFRSNL
+163 FFRGNL

-176 EGCAVFAIP
+176 ESYAVFVIP
-185 AFYFTNHTL
+185 AFYFINHTL
-194 ERVSNIAV
+194 EHVSNIVVA
-202 MNPYGEI
+202 NRYGEI
-209 AIAST
+209 ALAST
-214 SMFTGNFNRIDPQ
+214 AMFTGNFNRLNPQ
-227 AAKASSFFSF
+227 TAKASSFFSF
-237 QNNRYFKTESRIRL
+237 KNNRYFKTERRIRL
-251 ADETFIVSTFSAVK
+251 ADEALIVYAFSAVK
-265 RTFATLIAGGF
+265 RSFAMLVLGG
-276 SLLCVIALSGVITYA
+276 SILLCIIALSGVITYA
-291 AVTRS
+291 AVARS
-296 VIKRTES
+296 VTKRTES

-322 MTLETRDEFGV
+322 MILEENDEFGV

-345 DDLLKKN
+345 DELLRKN
-352 REINEETTRAQI
+352 KEINEETTRAQI

-379 LQIIKY
+379 LQVIKY
-385 MVTLEPDAVP
+385 MVALEPDAVP

-426 HYIAIQRFRFT
+426 NYIAIQRFRFT
-437 DTLDCKLDIA
+437 DTLDCKIDVSEA
-447 RETQNCIVPKLLIQP
+447 AQSCIVPKLLVQP

-468 QYGLTGT
+468 QYGFAAE
-475 GKKRKLLIVIRAHIE
+475 KRKLLIIIRAHIE
-490 NGNLVMTVTD
+490 NGNLVINVTD

-535 IRLLYGEKS
+535 VRLLYGEKS
-544 GMIIKSGLHRGTS
+544 DMIIKSGLHRGTS
-557 ITIFFPAVF
+557 ITISFPAVF

>member
-1 MIGHGLKT
+1 

-40 IAFCIFAYIY
+40 VAFFIFAYIY
-50 FNAGILAENKNDNEA
+50 FNAGVLAENKGDNEA
-65 VAHELRSIFQTYAQ
+65 VVRELRSIFQTYAQ
-79 ELNSPAFDF
+79 ELNSSAFDF
-88 EAKLPQGENGAAFLT
+88 EAKLPQDKNDNTFLT

-121 DENSRLLFS
+121 DDASRLILS

-138 MPPDVGRNWGL
+138 MPPDVGRNWGV
-149 YKRMEGR
+149 YKRMTDR
-156 PGTIQCI
+156 PGTVQCA
-163 FFRSNL
+163 FFRGNF

-176 EGCAVFAIP
+176 ESYAVFVIP
-185 AFYFTNHTL
+185 AFYFINHTL
-194 ERVSNIAV
+194 EHVSNIVVA
-202 MNPYGEI
+202 NRYGEI
-209 AIAST
+209 ALAST
-214 SMFTGNFNRIDPQ
+214 AMFTGNFNRLNPQ
-227 AAKASSFFSF
+227 TAKASSFFSF
-237 QNNRYFKTESRIRL
+237 KNNRYFKTERRIRL
-251 ADETFIVSTFSAVK
+251 ADEALIVYAFSAVK
-265 RTFATLIAGGF
+265 RSFAMLVLGG
-276 SLLCVIALSGVITYA
+276 SILLCIIALSGVITYA
-291 AVTRS
+291 AVARS
-296 VIKRTES
+296 VTKRTES

-322 MTLETRDEFGV
+322 MILEENDEFGV

-345 DDLLKKN
+345 DELLRKN
-352 REINEETTRAQI
+352 KEINEETTRAQI

-379 LQIIKY
+379 LQVIKY
-385 MVTLEPDAVP
+385 MVALEPDAVP

-426 HYIAIQRFRFT
+426 NYIAIQRFRFT
-437 DTLDCKLDIA
+437 DTLDCKIDVSEA
-447 RETQNCIVPKLLIQP
+447 AQSCIVPKLLVQP

-468 QYGLTGT
+468 QYGFAAE
-475 GKKRKLLIVIRAHIE
+475 KRKLLIIIRAHIE
-490 NGNLVMTVTD
+490 NGNLVINVTD

-544 GMIIKSGLHRGTS
+544 DMIIKSGLHRGTS
-557 ITIFFPAVF
+557 ITLSFPAVF

>member
-1 MIGHGLKT
+1 MIEHGLKT
-9 MRAVKHEKNSF
+9 TRAVKYEKNSF

-33 LPLFSAA
+33 LPLFSAV

-50 FNAGILAENKNDNEA
+50 FNAGILAENKNDSEA
-65 VAHELRSIFQTYAQ
+65 ASRELRMIFQTYAQ

-88 EAKLPQGENGAAFLT
+88 EAKLPRDKNGNTFLT

-121 DENSRLLFS
+121 DDASRLLFS

-149 YKRMEGR
+149 YKRMEER
-156 PGTIQCI
+156 PGTVQCT
-163 FFRSNL
+163 FFRGNL

-176 EGCAVFAIP
+176 EGCAVFVIP
-185 AFYFTNHTL
+185 SFYFTNHTL
-194 ERVSNIAV
+194 EHVSNIVVA
-202 MNPYGEI
+202 NRYGEI
-209 AIAST
+209 ALSST
-214 SMFTGNFNRIDPQ
+214 AMFTGNFNRIDPQ
-227 AAKASSFFSF
+227 AAKAASFFSF
-237 QNNRYFKTESRIRL
+237 KNNRYFKTERRIRL
-251 ADETFIVSTFSAVK
+251 ADEALIVYAFSAVK
-265 RTFATLIAGGF
+265 RSFAMLVLGG
-276 SLLCVIALSGVITYA
+276 SILLCIIALSGVITYA
-291 AVTRS
+291 AVARS
-296 VIKRTES
+296 VTKRTES
-303 IDKITACFD
+303 IDKITTCFD

-322 MTLETRDEFGV
+322 MTLEENDEFAV
-333 IADSYNTMIQSI
+333 IADSYNTMIRSI
-345 DDLLKKN
+345 DELLRKN
-352 REINEETTRAQI
+352 KEINEETTRAQI

-379 LQIIKY
+379 LQVIKY
-385 MVTLEPDAVP
+385 MVALEPDAVP

-426 HYIAIQRFRFT
+426 NYIAIQRFRFT
-437 DTLDCKLDIA
+437 DTLDCILDIA
-447 RETQNCIVPKLLIQP
+447 QEAQNCIVPKLLIQP

-468 QYGLTGT
+468 QYGFAAE
-475 GKKRKLLIVIRAHIE
+475 KRKLLIIIRARIE
-490 NGNLVMTVTD
+490 GENIVITVTD
-500 DGNGMDEK
+500 DGCGMDEK

-544 GMIIKSGLHRGTS
+544 DMIIKSGLHRGTS
-557 ITIFFPAVF
+557 ITISFPAVF